1 MCRFKFTTQVVLW
14 ALFAM
19 VVCGAAM
26 AADLPDP
33 TLTPG
38 VIDQTC
44 TADTLKNTT
53 TTGRRNTTAAMKAEA
68 YAKYGMA
75 PHQGACSGPEGC
87 EVDHRVPLE
96 VCGLDDQA
104 NLWPMPYD
112 GTCNAHDKDR
122 LENATKR
129 DIVAGTIT
137 VAEGQARFLAPD
149 WRVEYQ
155 KRFGLSCE

>member
-1 MCRFKFTTQVVLW
+1 MRIIYTIMA
-14 ALFAM
+14 ALFFAL
-19 VVCGAAM
+19 AALPVL

-33 TLTPG
+33 ALTPG

-44 TADTLKNTT
+44 TADTLKSTT

-68 YAKYGMA
+68 YAKYGMT
-75 PHQGACSGPEGC
+75 PHRGACSGPEGC
-87 EVDHRVPLE
+87 EVDHRLPLE

-112 GTCNAHDKDR
+112 GACNAHQKDR

-137 VAEGQARFLAPD
+137 LEEGQRRFLSPD
-149 WRVEYQ
+149 WRLEYQ
-155 KRFGLSCE
+155 KRFGKTCD